1 MFCWMSKLI
10 PTIDVYYSVLHRI
23 QITLGSNVSLPTDTP
38 EDNSDDWK
46 KRQKYVHKFTETA
59 WKRYIHKYLAALQER
74 YISTTKRDVP
84 KPISTM

>member
-10 PTIDVYYSVLHRI
+10 STIDVDYSVLHRI

-46 KRQKYVHKFTETA
+46 KRQKYVHKFKETA

>member
-1 MFCWMSKLI
+1 MFCWILKLI
-10 PTIDVYYSVLHRI
+10 STFDVDYSVLHRI
-23 QITLGSNVSLPTDTP
+23 QITLGRNVSLPTDTP
-38 EDNSDDWK
+38 EDNSEDWK
-46 KRQKYVHKFTETA
+46 KRQKCVHKFKEIA